1 MLEPIAVPALDSNY
15 IWLLPVGD
23 SVDADEHDVYLIDP
37 GDAAPALTALAE
49 RSLTLKAILITHHH
63 WDHTDGLDA
72 LLAKHPVPVYGPDS
86 VPQVTHRVA
95 EGDQLTLPGLTLSV
109 HAVPGHTLDHLAYFH
124 APETREQRSRV
135 FCGDALFAAGCG
147 RLFEGTPAQALES
160 LQKLNALPDDTL
172 IYCAHEY
179 THTNLRFARSVDPH
193 NTAIPERL
201 NRVEQQRAEKTPTL
215 PTELTLERT
224 TNPFLR
230 TRAPGI
236 RTTIGLGEAA
246 EDVEV
251 FAELRRRKDR
261 FQ

>member
-1 MLEPIAVPALDSNY
+1 MFEPIAIPALDSNY

-23 SVDADEHDVYLIDP
+23 APDAGKHDVYLIDP
-37 GDAAPALTALAE
+37 GDAAPAVAALEE
-49 RSLTLKAILITHHH
+49 RSLTLKAVLITHHH

-72 LLAKHPVPVYGPDS
+72 LLAKYPVPVYGPDS
-86 VPQVTHRVA
+86 VPQITHRVA

-109 HAVPGHTLDHLAYFH
+109 LAVPGHTLDHLAYFY
-124 APETREQRSRV
+124 APDTQGEPPRV

-160 LQKLNALPDDTL
+160 VQKLNTLPDDTL

-201 NRVEQQRAEKTPTL
+201 TRVEQQRAKQTPSL
-215 PTELTLERT
+215 PTELTLERA

-230 TRAPGI
+230 TQVTGI
-236 RTTIGLGEAA
+236 RTTIGLSEEADDA
-246 EDVEV
+246 EV

>member
-23 SVDADEHDVYLIDP
+23 AADAHEQDAYLIDP
-37 GDAAPALTALAE
+37 GDAAPAIAALEE

-63 WDHTDGLDA
+63 WDHTDGLDP
-72 LLAKHPVPVYGPDS
+72 LLAKYPVPVYGPDS
-86 VPQVTHRVA
+86 VAQVTHRVA

-124 APETREQRSRV
+124 APSAPEEPPRV

-147 RLFEGTPAQALES
+147 RLFEGTPAQALAS
-160 LQKLNALPDDTL
+160 ILKLNALPDDTL

-179 THTNLRFARSVDPH
+179 THTNLRFAQSVDPR

-201 NRVEQQRAEKTPTL
+201 TQVEQQRAKHMPSL
-215 PTELTLERT
+215 PTELTLERA

-230 TRAPGI
+230 TREPSI
-236 RTTIGLGEAA
+236 RTTIGLDEEADDA
-246 EDVEV
+246 EV
-251 FAELRRRKDR
+251 FAELRRRKDH